1 MILDI
6 TSSGAGSTPDRNY
19 QAVVKRA
26 QAAGIT
32 IMGYA
37 NTDYTRRLSTVV
49 ERDVRHYKS
58 WYNVTDIFLD
68 EVSSDASGL
77 PYYRRLA
84 GYIHGTNPGST
95 VMLNPGAYPDQQYM
109 SVGDVV
115 MVYENTYASYLRLR
129 VPAWVKNYPAAKFAH
144 TVYATSKSQ
153 LAHAIS
159 LSQRRNAGYIYVTSN
174 SGVNP
179 YLSMPGYW
187 PAEDAIIAACAST
200 PSG

>member
-1 MILDI
+1 
-6 TSSGAGSTPDRNY
+6 
-19 QAVVKRA
+19 
-26 QAAGIT
+26 
-32 IMGYA
+32 MGYA

-115 MVYENTYASYLRLR
+115 MVYENTYASYVRLH
-129 VPAWVKNYPAAKFAH
+129 VPAWVEETRPRNSCTRCTPPRSHSWRTRSACPSAGTPVISMSPA
-144 TVYATSKSQ
+144 T
-153 LAHAIS
+153 
-159 LSQRRNAGYIYVTSN
+159 AG
-174 SGVNP
+174 
-179 YLSMPGYW
+179 
-187 PAEDAIIAACAST
+187 
-200 PSG
+200 